1 MSCSHK
7 NPIAIVNPGLIAI
20 SPTLKTCHVL
30 CQCADN
36 GDGGSGAAG
45 YWSRACS
52 STKASRL
59 GGSSAATRCRAQQA
73 CKVNSVHAAS
83 DGSRNAEGQCW
94 CYRAGAGQEMRQALC
109 RACIVGEPAPFGGCS
124 GCRWKVVPACG
135 LTGVARMALDG
146 LAVVG
151 GGYASV
157 CPGKDV
163 IRVEAAAAVV

>member
-1 MSCSHK
+1 MPCTV
-7 NPIAIVNPGLIAI
+7 PVRRQRGTAARVRQATGAV
-20 SPTLKTCHVL
+20 HVR
-30 CQCADN
+30 QPRPHDSVAVAPPR
-36 GDGGSGAAG
+36 GAAR
-45 YWSRACS
+45 SKLAKSIQFTQR
-52 STKASRL
+52 RM
-59 GGSSAATRCRAQQA
+59 AA
-73 CKVNSVHAAS
+73 
-83 DGSRNAEGQCW
+83 GNAEGQCW

-163 IRVEAAAAVV
+163 IRVEAAAAVL